1 MPRTQIHDRLF
12 FDDLAG
18 CGDDP
23 ALSYVHACKDPC
35 HRSVVGYEKNLPNT
49 HPSYL
54 AFERERHL
62 YLNLVDPPV
71 PLFKP
76 ESFALFFAFVDREIA
91 LRPVLIHCNKGESR
105 APSLALLYAAKRLR
119 LIPDESYE
127 VARKAF
133 EDRYP
138 YKPGLGIATFLSAH
152 WGALGS

>member
-12 FDDLAG
+12 FDDIGG

-23 ALSYVHACKDPC
+23 AFSYVHACKDPC
-35 HRSVVGYEKNLPNT
+35 HRAQVGYVKNLVPT
-49 HPSYL
+49 HPQYL
-54 AFERERHL
+54 ATERPRHL

-76 ESFALFFAFVDREIA
+76 KSFQIFFEFVDREIV

-119 LIPDESYE
+119 ILPDESYE
-127 VARKAF
+127 VARKVF
-133 EDRYP
+133 EERYP
-138 YKPGLGIATFLSAH
+138 YKPGLGIATFLNDH
-152 WGALGS
+152 WADLGA